1 MLWIDQKYLNLLSPK
16 LERFKRKSDNLYN
29 CRCPICGDSK
39 KNKFK
44 ARGYIYD
51 VKNSLA
57 YKCHNCGFSGGLGK
71 LIEQVDPHLHNQYKL
86 ERFKER
92 GHRTSNTETKFT
104 YKPDFSEY
112 NKKDPLDNVKRI
124 KDLEFNSN
132 PVQYIVKRQI
142 PMEIARELYYVD
154 NIQKLEDLF
163 PEYKNRLIGKE
174 ERILIPCYTRDKKLI
189 GLTCRGINNDRLR
202 YVTIKA
208 IKDHPLV
215 FGLDKVNINKN
226 IYVLEGPID
235 SMFVDNSISVGGSD
249 FKRIANFAAK
259 DMYTMVYDNQPR
271 NKELLSIMERS
282 IDDGYKVVIWPE
294 HIKEKDINEMILAG
308 MSKEE
313 VFHIINSNAYK
324 NLAAKAKLKE
334 WRKINA

>member
-39 KNKFK
+39 KNRFK
-44 ARGYIYD
+44 ARGYVYN

-71 LIEQVDPHLHNQYKL
+71 LIEQVDPSLHNQYKM
-86 ERFKER
+86 ERFKEN
-92 GHRTSNTETKFT
+92 GHRSSNTETKFV

-112 NKKDPLDNVKRI
+112 HKKDPLDSVQRI
-124 KDLEFNSN
+124 KDLPFFSN
-132 PVQYIVKRQI
+132 PVQYIVKRRI
-142 PMEIARELYYVD
+142 PMEIARELCYVN

-189 GLTCRGINNDRLR
+189 GLTCRGINKDRLR

-215 FGLDKVNINKN
+215 FGLDKVNISKE

-259 DMYTMVYDNQPR
+259 EMFTMVYDNQPR
-271 NKELLSIMERS
+271 NKELLDVMERS
-282 IDDGYKVVIWPE
+282 IEDGYRVVIWPNN
-294 HIKEKDINEMILAG
+294 IKEKDINEMIIAG
-308 MSKEE
+308 KTKDE
-313 VFHIINSNAYK
+313 VLQIINSNACS
-324 NLAAKAKLKE
+324 NLTAKLKFKE

>member
-16 LERFKRKSDNLYN
+16 LERFKRKSDSLYN

-44 ARGYIYD
+44 ARGYVYN

-86 ERFKER
+86 DRYKENN
-92 GHRTSNTETKFT
+92 HRQSNTVNKFE

-112 NKKDPLDNVKRI
+112 KQKDPLDSIKRI
-124 KDLEFNSN
+124 KDLEYFA
-132 PVQYIVKRQI
+132 PAVQYIVKRQI
-142 PMEIARELYYVD
+142 PMDQARELFYVD
-154 NIQKLEDLF
+154 NIKKLENIF
-163 PEYKNRLIGKE
+163 PEYKNRLAGKE

-189 GLTCRGINNDRLR
+189 GLTCRGINNERLR
-202 YVTIKA
+202 YVTIKV

-215 FGLDKVNINKN
+215 FGLDKIDINKP
-226 IYVLEGPID
+226 IYVVEGPID
-235 SMFVDNSISVGGSD
+235 SMFLDNSIAVGGSD
-249 FKRIANFAAK
+249 FKRIANFASK
-259 DMYTMVYDNQPR
+259 ESFVMVYDNQPR
-271 NKELLSIMERS
+271 SKELLNIMERT
-282 IDDGYKVVIWPE
+282 IEDGYKVVIWPE
-294 HIKEKDINEMILAG
+294 KIKEKDINEMILAG
-308 MSKEE
+308 MGKEE
-313 VFHIINSNAYK
+313 IMDIINSNTCSS
-324 NLAAKAKLKE
+324 LAANIKLKE

>member
-44 ARGYIYD
+44 ARGYVYD

-57 YKCHNCGFSGGLGK
+57 YKCHNCGFSGGIGK
-71 LIEQVDPHLHNQYKL
+71 LIEQVDPHLYNQYKL
-86 ERFKER
+86 ERYKEKDNR
-92 GHRTSNTETKFT
+92 QSNTATKFV

-112 NKKDPLDNVKRI
+112 QKDPLDNVKRI
-124 KDLEFNSN
+124 KDLPFFSN

-142 PMEIARELYYVD
+142 PMEIARELCYVD

-215 FGLDKVNINKN
+215 FGLDKVDISKT

-259 DMYTMVYDNQPR
+259 DMFVMVYDNQPR
-271 NKELLSIMERS
+271 NKELISIMERS
-282 IDDGYKVVIWPE
+282 IEDGYKVVIWPNK
-294 HIKEKDINEMILAG
+294 IKEKDINEMILAG
-308 MSKEE
+308 MGKDE
-313 VFHIINSNAYK
+313 VFRIINSHAYS
-324 NLAAKAKLKE
+324 NLAAKLKFKE
-334 WRKINA
+334 WRKI

>member
-1 MLWIDQKYLNLLSPK
+1 
-16 LERFKRKSDNLYN
+16 
-29 CRCPICGDSK
+29 
-39 KNKFK
+39 
-44 ARGYIYD
+44 
-51 VKNSLA
+51 
-57 YKCHNCGFSGGLGK
+57 
-71 LIEQVDPHLHNQYKL
+71 
-86 ERFKER
+86 
-92 GHRTSNTETKFT
+92 
-104 YKPDFSEY
+104 
-112 NKKDPLDNVKRI
+112 
-124 KDLEFNSN
+124 
-132 PVQYIVKRQI
+132 
-142 PMEIARELYYVD
+142 MEIARELYYVD

-259 DMYTMVYDNQPR
+259 DMFVMVYDNQPR
-271 NKELLSIMERS
+271 NKELISIMERS
-282 IDDGYKVVIWPE
+282 IEDGYKVVIWPDK
-294 HIKEKDINEMILAG
+294 IKEKDINEMILAG

-313 VFHIINSNAYK
+313 VLRIINSNACS
-324 NLAAKAKLKE
+324 NLAAKLKFNE
-334 WRKINA
+334 WRKI

>member
-44 ARGYIYD
+44 ARGYVYD

-71 LIEQVDPHLHNQYKL
+71 LIEQVDPHLYNQYKL
-86 ERFKER
+86 ERYKEKDNR
-92 GHRTSNTETKFT
+92 QSNTATKFV

-112 NKKDPLDNVKRI
+112 QKDPLDNVKRI
-124 KDLEFNSN
+124 KDLPFFSN

-142 PMEIARELYYVD
+142 PMEIARELCYVD

-215 FGLDKVNINKN
+215 FGLDKVDISKT

-235 SMFVDNSISVGGSD
+235 SMFVDNSISVGGSA

-259 DMYTMVYDNQPR
+259 DMYSMFYYNQPR

-282 IDDGYKVVIWPE
+282 IEEGYKVVIWPNN
-294 HIKEKDINEMILAG
+294 IKEKDINEMILAG
-308 MSKEE
+308 KSKDE
-313 VFHIINSNAYK
+313 VFKIINSNACS
-324 NLAAKAKLKE
+324 NLTAKLKFKE
-334 WRKINA
+334 WRKI

>member
-29 CRCPICGDSK
+29 CRCPVCGDSK

-44 ARGYIYD
+44 ARGYVYN

-71 LIEQVDPHLHNQYKL
+71 LIEQVDPGLHNQYKM
-86 ERFKER
+86 ERFKEN
-92 GHRTSNTETKFT
+92 GHRSSNTEAKFV

-112 NKKDPLDNVKRI
+112 KKKDPLDSVQRI
-124 KDLEFNSN
+124 KDLPFFSN

-142 PMEIARELYYVD
+142 PMEIARELCYVD

-189 GLTCRGINNDRLR
+189 GLTCRGINKDRLR

-215 FGLDKVNINKN
+215 FGLDKVDISKE

-259 DMYTMVYDNQPR
+259 EMFTMVYDNQPR
-271 NKELLSIMERS
+271 NKELISIMERS
-282 IDDGYKVVIWPE
+282 IEDGYKIVIWPDN
-294 HIKEKDINEMILAG
+294 IKEKDINEMILAG
-308 MSKEE
+308 KTKDE
-313 VFHIINSNAYK
+313 VFKIINSNACSD
-324 NLAAKAKLKE
+324 LTAKLKFKE
-334 WRKINA
+334 WRKI

>member
-44 ARGYIYD
+44 ARGYVYD

-57 YKCHNCGFSGGLGK
+57 YKCHNCGFSGGIGK
-71 LIEQVDPHLHNQYKL
+71 LIEQVDPHLYNQYKL
-86 ERFKER
+86 ERYKEKDNR
-92 GHRTSNTETKFT
+92 QSNTATKFV

-112 NKKDPLDNVKRI
+112 QKDPLDNVKRI
-124 KDLEFNSN
+124 KDLPFFSN

-142 PMEIARELYYVD
+142 PMEIARELCYVD

-163 PEYKNRLIGKE
+163 PEYKNRLIGNE

-215 FGLDKVNINKN
+215 FGLDKVDISKT

-259 DMYTMVYDNQPR
+259 DMFVMVYDNQPR
-271 NKELLSIMERS
+271 NKELISIMERS
-282 IDDGYKVVIWPE
+282 IDDGYKVVIWPNK
-294 HIKEKDINEMILAG
+294 IKEKDINEMILAG
-308 MSKEE
+308 MGKDE
-313 VFHIINSNAYK
+313 VFRIINSHAYS
-324 NLAAKAKLKE
+324 NLEAKLKFKE
-334 WRKINA
+334 WRKI

>member
-44 ARGYIYD
+44 ARGYVYD

-57 YKCHNCGFSGGLGK
+57 YKCHNCGFSGGIGK
-71 LIEQVDPHLHNQYKL
+71 LIEQVDPHLYNQYKL
-86 ERFKER
+86 ERYKEKDNR
-92 GHRTSNTETKFT
+92 QSNTATKFV

-112 NKKDPLDNVKRI
+112 QKDPLDNVKRI
-124 KDLEFNSN
+124 KDLPFFSN

-142 PMEIARELYYVD
+142 PMEIARELCYVD

-208 IKDHPLV
+208 IKDHP
-215 FGLDKVNINKN
+215 
-226 IYVLEGPID
+226 
-235 SMFVDNSISVGGSD
+235 
-249 FKRIANFAAK
+249 
-259 DMYTMVYDNQPR
+259 
-271 NKELLSIMERS
+271 
-282 IDDGYKVVIWPE
+282 
-294 HIKEKDINEMILAG
+294 
-308 MSKEE
+308 
-313 VFHIINSNAYK
+313 
-324 NLAAKAKLKE
+324 
-334 WRKINA
+334 

>member
-44 ARGYIYD
+44 ARGYVYD

-71 LIEQVDPHLHNQYKL
+71 LIEQVDPHLYNQYKL
-86 ERFKER
+86 ERYKEKDNR
-92 GHRTSNTETKFT
+92 QSNTATKFV

-112 NKKDPLDNVKRI
+112 QKDPLDNVKRI
-124 KDLEFNSN
+124 KDLPFFSN

-142 PMEIARELYYVD
+142 PMEIARELCYVD

-189 GLTCRGINNDRLR
+189 GLTCRGINKDRLR

-215 FGLDKVNINKN
+215 FGLDKVDISKT

-235 SMFVDNSISVGGSD
+235 SMFVDNSISVGESD

-259 DMYTMVYDNQPR
+259 DMFVMVYDNQPR
-271 NKELLSIMERS
+271 NKELISIMERS
-282 IDDGYKVVIWPE
+282 IEDGYKVVIWPDK
-294 HIKEKDINEMILAG
+294 IKEKDINEMILAG

-313 VFHIINSNAYK
+313 VLRIINSNACS
-324 NLAAKAKLKE
+324 NLAAKLKFNE
-334 WRKINA
+334 WRKI

>member
-44 ARGYIYD
+44 ARGYVYD

-57 YKCHNCGFSGGLGK
+57 YKCHNCGFSGGIGK
-71 LIEQVDPHLHNQYKL
+71 LIEQVDPHLYNQYKL
-86 ERFKER
+86 ERYKEKDNR
-92 GHRTSNTETKFT
+92 QSNTATKFV

-112 NKKDPLDNVKRI
+112 QKDPLDNVKRI
-124 KDLEFNSN
+124 KDLPFFSN

-142 PMEIARELYYVD
+142 PMEIARELCYVD

-215 FGLDKVNINKN
+215 FGLDKVDISKT

-259 DMYTMVYDNQPR
+259 DMFVMVYDNQPR
-271 NKELLSIMERS
+271 NKELISIMERS
-282 IDDGYKVVIWPE
+282 IEDGYRVVIWPDK
-294 HIKEKDINEMILAG
+294 IKEKDINEMILAG
-308 MSKEE
+308 KSKDE
-313 VFHIINSNAYK
+313 VFKIINSNACS
-324 NLAAKAKLKE
+324 NLTAKLKFKE
-334 WRKINA
+334 WRKI

>member
-44 ARGYIYD
+44 ARGYVYD

-57 YKCHNCGFSGGLGK
+57 YKCHNCGFSGGIGK
-71 LIEQVDPHLHNQYKL
+71 LIEQVDPHLYNQYKL
-86 ERFKER
+86 ERYKEKDNR
-92 GHRTSNTETKFT
+92 QSNTATKFV

-112 NKKDPLDNVKRI
+112 QKDPLDNVKRI
-124 KDLEFNSN
+124 KDLPFFSN

-142 PMEIARELYYVD
+142 PMEVARELCYVD

-215 FGLDKVNINKN
+215 FGLDKVDISKT

-249 FKRIANFAAK
+249 FKRIAKFAAK
-259 DMYTMVYDNQPR
+259 DMFVMVYDNQPR
-271 NKELLSIMERS
+271 NKELISIMERS
-282 IDDGYKVVIWPE
+282 IEDGYKIVIWPDN
-294 HIKEKDINEMILAG
+294 IKEKDINEMILAG
-308 MSKEE
+308 KSKDE
-313 VFHIINSNAYK
+313 VFKIINSNACS
-324 NLAAKAKLKE
+324 NLTAKLKFKE
-334 WRKINA
+334 WRKI

>member
-44 ARGYIYD
+44 ARGYVYD

-57 YKCHNCGFSGGLGK
+57 YKCHNCGFSGGIGK

-86 ERFKER
+86 ERYKEKDNR
-92 GHRTSNTETKFT
+92 QSNTATKFV

-112 NKKDPLDNVKRI
+112 QKDPLSNVKRI
-124 KDLEFNSN
+124 KDLEFFH
-132 PVQYIVKRQI
+132 PAVQYIVKRQI
-142 PMEIARELYYVD
+142 PMEIARELCYVD

-215 FGLDKVNINKN
+215 FGLDKVDISKT

-259 DMYTMVYDNQPR
+259 DMFVMVYDNQPR
-271 NKELLSIMERS
+271 NKELISIMERS
-282 IDDGYKVVIWPE
+282 IEDGYKIVIWPDN
-294 HIKEKDINEMILAG
+294 IKEKDINEMILAG
-308 MSKEE
+308 KSKDE
-313 VFHIINSNAYK
+313 VFKIINSNACSD
-324 NLAAKAKLKE
+324 LTAKLKFKE
-334 WRKINA
+334 WRKI

>member
-44 ARGYIYD
+44 ARGYVYD

-57 YKCHNCGFSGGLGK
+57 YKCHNCGFSGGIGK
-71 LIEQVDPHLHNQYKL
+71 LIEQVDPHLYNQYKL
-86 ERFKER
+86 ERYKEKDNR
-92 GHRTSNTETKFT
+92 QSNTATKFV

-112 NKKDPLDNVKRI
+112 QKDPLDNVKRI
-124 KDLEFNSN
+124 KDLPFFSN

-142 PMEIARELYYVD
+142 PMEIARELCYVD

-215 FGLDKVNINKN
+215 FGLDKVDISKT

-259 DMYTMVYDNQPR
+259 DMFVMVYDNQPR
-271 NKELLSIMERS
+271 NKELISIMERS
-282 IDDGYKVVIWPE
+282 IDDGYKVVIWPNK
-294 HIKEKDINEMILAG
+294 IKEKDINEMILAG
-308 MSKEE
+308 MGKDE
-313 VFHIINSNAYK
+313 VIRIINSNACS
-324 NLAAKAKLKE
+324 NLTAKLKFKE
-334 WRKINA
+334 WRKI

>member
-16 LERFKRKSDNLYN
+16 LPRFKRKSDNLYN

-44 ARGYIYD
+44 ARGYVYD

-71 LIEQVDPHLHNQYKL
+71 LIEQVDPHLYNQYKL
-86 ERFKER
+86 EKYKEKDNR
-92 GHRTSNTETKFT
+92 QSNTATKFV

-112 NKKDPLDNVKRI
+112 QKDPLDSVKRI
-124 KDLEFNSN
+124 KDLPFFSN

-142 PMEIARELYYVD
+142 PMEIARELCYVD

-215 FGLDKVNINKN
+215 FGLDKVDISKT

-259 DMYTMVYDNQPR
+259 DMFVMVYDNQPR
-271 NKELLSIMERS
+271 NKELISIMERS
-282 IDDGYKVVIWPE
+282 IEDGYKIVIWPDN
-294 HIKEKDINEMILAG
+294 IKEKDINEMILAG
-308 MSKEE
+308 KSKDE
-313 VFHIINSNAYK
+313 VFKIINSNACSD
-324 NLAAKAKLKE
+324 LTAKLKFKE
-334 WRKINA
+334 WRKI

>member
-1 MLWIDQKYLNLLSPK
+1 
-16 LERFKRKSDNLYN
+16 
-29 CRCPICGDSK
+29 
-39 KNKFK
+39 
-44 ARGYIYD
+44 
-51 VKNSLA
+51 
-57 YKCHNCGFSGGLGK
+57 
-71 LIEQVDPHLHNQYKL
+71 
-86 ERFKER
+86 
-92 GHRTSNTETKFT
+92 
-104 YKPDFSEY
+104 
-112 NKKDPLDNVKRI
+112 
-124 KDLEFNSN
+124 
-132 PVQYIVKRQI
+132 
-142 PMEIARELYYVD
+142 MEIARELYYVD

-308 MSKEE
+308 MSKDE

-334 WRKINA
+334 WRKIND

>member
-16 LERFKRKSDNLYN
+16 LERFKRKSDKLYN

-44 ARGYIYD
+44 ARGYVYD

-57 YKCHNCGFSGGLGK
+57 YKCHNCGFSGGIGK

-86 ERFKER
+86 ERYKEKDNR
-92 GHRTSNTETKFT
+92 QSNTATKFV

-112 NKKDPLDNVKRI
+112 QKDPLDNVKRI
-124 KDLEFNSN
+124 KDLPFFSN

-142 PMEIARELYYVD
+142 PMEIARELCYVD

-215 FGLDKVNINKN
+215 FGLDKVDISKT
-226 IYVLEGPID
+226 IYVLEAVSYTHLTLPTIY
-235 SMFVDNSISVGGSD
+235 SV
-249 FKRIANFAAK
+249 
-259 DMYTMVYDNQPR
+259 
-271 NKELLSIMERS
+271 
-282 IDDGYKVVIWPE
+282 
-294 HIKEKDINEMILAG
+294 
-308 MSKEE
+308 
-313 VFHIINSNAYK
+313 
-324 NLAAKAKLKE
+324 
-334 WRKINA
+334 

>member
-44 ARGYIYD
+44 ARGYVYD

-57 YKCHNCGFSGGLGK
+57 YKCHNCGFSGGIGK
-71 LIEQVDPHLHNQYKL
+71 LIEQVDPHLYNQYKL
-86 ERFKER
+86 ERYKEKDNR
-92 GHRTSNTETKFT
+92 QSNTATKFV

-112 NKKDPLDNVKRI
+112 QKDPLNNVKRI
-124 KDLEFNSN
+124 KDLPFFSN

-142 PMEIARELYYVD
+142 PMEVARELCYVD

-215 FGLDKVNINKN
+215 FGLDKVDISKT

-259 DMYTMVYDNQPR
+259 NMFVMVYDNQPR
-271 NKELLSIMERS
+271 NKELISIMERS
-282 IDDGYKVVIWPE
+282 IEDGYKIVIWPDN
-294 HIKEKDINEMILAG
+294 IKEKDINEMILAG
-308 MSKEE
+308 KTKDE
-313 VFHIINSNAYK
+313 VFKIINSNACSD
-324 NLAAKAKLKE
+324 LTAKLKFKE
-334 WRKINA
+334 WRKI

>member
-44 ARGYIYD
+44 ARGYVYD

-57 YKCHNCGFSGGLGK
+57 YKCHNCGFSGGIGK
-71 LIEQVDPHLHNQYKL
+71 LIEQVDPHLYNQYKL
-86 ERFKER
+86 ERYKEKDNR
-92 GHRTSNTETKFT
+92 QSNTATKFV

-112 NKKDPLDNVKRI
+112 QKDPLDNIKRI
-124 KDLEFNSN
+124 KDLPFFSN

-142 PMEIARELYYVD
+142 PMEIARELCYVD

-163 PEYKNRLIGKE
+163 PEYKNRLVGKE

-215 FGLDKVNINKN
+215 FGLDKVDISKT

-259 DMYTMVYDNQPR
+259 DMFVMVYDNQPR
-271 NKELLSIMERS
+271 NKELISIMERS
-282 IDDGYKVVIWPE
+282 IDDGYKVVIWPNK
-294 HIKEKDINEMILAG
+294 IKEKDINEMILAG
-308 MSKEE
+308 MGKDE
-313 VFHIINSNAYK
+313 VFRIINSHAYS
-324 NLAAKAKLKE
+324 NLEAKLKFKE
-334 WRKINA
+334 WRKI

>member
-29 CRCPICGDSK
+29 CRCPICGDWK

-44 ARGYIYD
+44 ARGYVYD

-57 YKCHNCGFSGGLGK
+57 YKCHNCGFSGGIGK
-71 LIEQVDPHLHNQYKL
+71 LIEQVDPHLYNQYKL
-86 ERFKER
+86 ERYKEKDNR
-92 GHRTSNTETKFT
+92 QSNTATKFV

-112 NKKDPLDNVKRI
+112 QKDPLANVKRI
-124 KDLEFNSN
+124 KDLPFFSN

-142 PMEIARELYYVD
+142 PMEIARELCYVD

-215 FGLDKVNINKN
+215 FGLDKVDISKT

-259 DMYTMVYDNQPR
+259 DMFVMVYDNQPR
-271 NKELLSIMERS
+271 NKELISIMERS
-282 IDDGYKVVIWPE
+282 IEEGYKVVIWPNN
-294 HIKEKDINEMILAG
+294 IKEKDINEMILAG
-308 MSKEE
+308 KSKDE
-313 VFHIINSNAYK
+313 VFKIINSNACSD
-324 NLAAKAKLKE
+324 LTAKLKFKE
-334 WRKINA
+334 WRKI

>member
-44 ARGYIYD
+44 ARGYVYD

-57 YKCHNCGFSGGLGK
+57 YKCHNCGFSGGIGK
-71 LIEQVDPHLHNQYKL
+71 LIEQVDPHLYNQYKL
-86 ERFKER
+86 ERYKEKDNR
-92 GHRTSNTETKFT
+92 QSNTATKFV

-112 NKKDPLDNVKRI
+112 QKDPLDNVKRI
-124 KDLEFNSN
+124 KDLPFFSN

-142 PMEIARELYYVD
+142 PMEIARELCYVD

-215 FGLDKVNINKN
+215 FGLDKVDISKT

-259 DMYTMVYDNQPR
+259 DMFVMVYDNQPR
-271 NKELLSIMERS
+271 NKELISIMERS
-282 IDDGYKVVIWPE
+282 IEDGYKVVIWPNK
-294 HIKEKDINEMILAG
+294 IKEKDINEMILAG
-308 MSKEE
+308 MGKDE
-313 VFHIINSNAYK
+313 VFRIINSHAYS
-324 NLAAKAKLKE
+324 NLEAKLKFKE
-334 WRKINA
+334 WRKI

>member
-16 LERFKRKSDNLYN
+16 LERFKRKSDKLYN

-44 ARGYIYD
+44 ARGYVYD

-57 YKCHNCGFSGGLGK
+57 YKCHNCGFSGGIGK
-71 LIEQVDPHLHNQYKL
+71 LIEQVDPHLYNQYKL
-86 ERFKER
+86 ERYKEKDNR
-92 GHRTSNTETKFT
+92 QSNTATKFV

-112 NKKDPLDNVKRI
+112 QKDPLDNVKRI
-124 KDLEFNSN
+124 KDLPFFSN

-142 PMEIARELYYVD
+142 PMEIARELCYVD

-215 FGLDKVNINKN
+215 FGLDKVDISKT

-308 MSKEE
+308 MGKDE
-313 VFHIINSNAYK
+313 VIRIINSHAYS
-324 NLAAKAKLKE
+324 NLEAKLKFKE
-334 WRKINA
+334 WRKI

>member
-44 ARGYIYD
+44 ARGYVYD

-71 LIEQVDPHLHNQYKL
+71 LIEQVDPHLYNQYKL
-86 ERFKER
+86 ERYKEKDNR
-92 GHRTSNTETKFT
+92 QSNTATKFV

-112 NKKDPLDNVKRI
+112 QKDPLDNVKRI
-124 KDLEFNSN
+124 KDLPFFSN

-142 PMEIARELYYVD
+142 PMEIARELCYVD

-249 FKRIANFAAK
+249 FKRIANLAAK
-259 DMYTMVYDNQPR
+259 DMFVMVYDNQPR
-271 NKELLSIMERS
+271 NKELISIMERS
-282 IDDGYKVVIWPE
+282 IEEGYKVVIWPNN
-294 HIKEKDINEMILAG
+294 IQEKDINEMILAG
-308 MSKEE
+308 KSKDE
-313 VFHIINSNAYK
+313 VFKIINSNACS
-324 NLAAKAKLKE
+324 NLTAKLKFKE
-334 WRKINA
+334 WRKI

>member
-29 CRCPICGDSK
+29 CRCPVCGDSK

-71 LIEQVDPHLHNQYKL
+71 LIEQVDPHLHNQYKM

-92 GHRTSNTETKFT
+92 GHRQSNTVTRFE
-104 YKPDFSEY
+104 YKPNFDEY
-112 NKKDPLDNVKRI
+112 KKDPLYGVKRI
-124 KDLEFNSN
+124 KDLEFNSK
-132 PVQYIVKRQI
+132 PVQYIIKRQI
-142 PMEIARELYYVD
+142 PMEIARELCYVD

-189 GLTCRGINNDRLR
+189 GLTCRGINNERLR

-215 FGLDKVNINKN
+215 FGLDKVNINKP

-235 SMFVDNSISVGGSD
+235 SMFIDNSISVGGSD
-249 FKRIANFAAK
+249 FKRIADFASK
-259 DMYTMVYDNQPR
+259 ETFVMVYDNQPR
-271 NKELLSIMERS
+271 NKELLSIMERC
-282 IDDGYKVVIWPE
+282 IDDGYTVVIWPNNL
-294 HIKEKDINEMILAG
+294 KEKDINEMILAG

-313 VFHIINSNAYK
+313 VFQIINSNAYK
-324 NLAAKAKLKE
+324 NLAAKAKFKE

>member
-44 ARGYIYD
+44 ARGYVYD

-57 YKCHNCGFSGGLGK
+57 YKCHNCGFSGGIGK
-71 LIEQVDPHLHNQYKL
+71 LIEQVDPHLYNQYKL
-86 ERFKER
+86 ERYKEKDNR
-92 GHRTSNTETKFT
+92 QSNTATKFV

-112 NKKDPLDNVKRI
+112 QKDPLDNVKRI
-124 KDLEFNSN
+124 KDLPFFSN

-142 PMEIARELYYVD
+142 PMEIARELCYVD

-215 FGLDKVNINKN
+215 FGLDKVDISKT

-249 FKRIANFAAK
+249 FKRISNFAAK
-259 DMYTMVYDNQPR
+259 EMFTMVYDNQPR
-271 NKELLSIMERS
+271 NKELLTIMERS
-282 IDDGYKVVIWPE
+282 IDDGYKVVIWPDS
-294 HIKEKDINEMILAG
+294 IKEKDINEMILAG
-308 MSKEE
+308 KSKDE
-313 VFHIINSNAYK
+313 VFKIINSNACS
-324 NLAAKAKLKE
+324 NLTAKLKFKE
-334 WRKINA
+334 WRKI

>member
-44 ARGYIYD
+44 ARGYVYD

-57 YKCHNCGFSGGLGK
+57 YKCHNCGFSGGIGK
-71 LIEQVDPHLHNQYKL
+71 LIEQVDPHLYNQYKL
-86 ERFKER
+86 ERYKEKDNR
-92 GHRTSNTETKFT
+92 QSNTATKFV

-112 NKKDPLDNVKRI
+112 QKDPLANVKRI
-124 KDLEFNSN
+124 KDLPFFSN

-142 PMEIARELYYVD
+142 PMEVARELCYVD

-215 FGLDKVNINKN
+215 FGLDKVDISKT

-259 DMYTMVYDNQPR
+259 DMFVMVYDNQPR
-271 NKELLSIMERS
+271 NKELISIMERS
-282 IDDGYKVVIWPE
+282 IEDGYKIVIWPDN
-294 HIKEKDINEMILAG
+294 IKEKDINEMILAG
-308 MSKEE
+308 KSKDE
-313 VFHIINSNAYK
+313 VFKIINSNACSD
-324 NLAAKAKLKE
+324 LTAKLKFKE
-334 WRKINA
+334 WRKI

>member
-44 ARGYIYD
+44 ARGYVYD

-57 YKCHNCGFSGGLGK
+57 YKCHNCGFSGGIGK
-71 LIEQVDPHLHNQYKL
+71 LIEQVDPHLYNQYKL
-86 ERFKER
+86 ERYKEKDNR
-92 GHRTSNTETKFT
+92 QSNTATKFV

-112 NKKDPLDNVKRI
+112 QKDPLDNVKRI
-124 KDLEFNSN
+124 KDLPFFSN

-142 PMEIARELYYVD
+142 PMEIARELCYVD

-215 FGLDKVNINKN
+215 FGLDKVDISKT

-259 DMYTMVYDNQPR
+259 DMFVMVYDNQPR
-271 NKELLSIMERS
+271 NKELISIMERS
-282 IDDGYKVVIWPE
+282 IDDGYKVVIWPDN
-294 HIKEKDINEMILAG
+294 IKEKDINEMILAG
-308 MSKEE
+308 RSKDE
-313 VFHIINSNAYK
+313 VFKIINSNACSD
-324 NLAAKAKLKE
+324 LTAKLKFKE
-334 WRKINA
+334 WRKI

>member
-1 MLWIDQKYLNLLSPK
+1 MDHIDSKFIGLVSSK
-16 LERFKRKSDNLYN
+16 LERFKRVKANLYN
-29 CRCPICGDSK
+29 FRCPICGDSK

-44 ARGYIYD
+44 ARGYVYD

-71 LIEQVDPHLHNQYKL
+71 LIEQVDPHLYNQYKL
-86 ERFKER
+86 ERYKEKDNR
-92 GHRTSNTETKFT
+92 QSNTATKFV

-112 NKKDPLDNVKRI
+112 QKDPLDNVKRI
-124 KDLEFNSN
+124 KDLPFFSN

-142 PMEIARELYYVD
+142 PMEIARELCYVD

-215 FGLDKVNINKN
+215 FGLDKVDISKT

-259 DMYTMVYDNQPR
+259 DMFVMVYDNQPR
-271 NKELLSIMERS
+271 NKELISIMERS
-282 IDDGYKVVIWPE
+282 IEEGYKVVIWPNN
-294 HIKEKDINEMILAG
+294 IKEKDINEMILAG
-308 MSKEE
+308 KSKDE
-313 VFHIINSNAYK
+313 VFKIINSNACS
-324 NLAAKAKLKE
+324 NLTAKLKFKE
-334 WRKINA
+334 WRKI

>member
-1 MLWIDQKYLNLLSPK
+1 
-16 LERFKRKSDNLYN
+16 
-29 CRCPICGDSK
+29 
-39 KNKFK
+39 
-44 ARGYIYD
+44 
-51 VKNSLA
+51 
-57 YKCHNCGFSGGLGK
+57 
-71 LIEQVDPHLHNQYKL
+71 VDPHLHNQYKL
-86 ERFKER
+86 ERYKEKD
-92 GHRTSNTETKFT
+92 HRQSNTATKFV

-112 NKKDPLDNVKRI
+112 QKDPLDNIKRI

-142 PMEIARELYYVD
+142 PMEIARELCYVD

-163 PEYKNRLIGKE
+163 PEYKNRLIGNE

-215 FGLDKVNINKN
+215 FGLDKVDISKT

-249 FKRIANFAAK
+249 FKRISNFAAK
-259 DMYTMVYDNQPR
+259 DMFVMVYDNQPR
-271 NKELLSIMERS
+271 NKELISIMERS
-282 IDDGYKVVIWPE
+282 IEDGYKVVIWPNK
-294 HIKEKDINEMILAG
+294 IKEKDINEMILAG
-308 MSKEE
+308 MGKDE
-313 VFHIINSNAYK
+313 VFRIINSHAYS
-324 NLAAKAKLKE
+324 NLEAKLKFKE
-334 WRKINA
+334 WRKI

>member
-44 ARGYIYD
+44 ARGYVYD

-57 YKCHNCGFSGGLGK
+57 YKCHNCGFSGGIGK
-71 LIEQVDPHLHNQYKL
+71 LIEQVDPHLYNQYKL
-86 ERFKER
+86 ERYKEKDNR
-92 GHRTSNTETKFT
+92 QSNTATKFV

-112 NKKDPLDNVKRI
+112 QKDTLDNVKRI
-124 KDLEFNSN
+124 KDLPFFSN

-142 PMEIARELYYVD
+142 PMEIARELCYVD

-215 FGLDKVNINKN
+215 FGLDKVDISKT

-259 DMYTMVYDNQPR
+259 DMYTIVYDNQPR

-308 MSKEE
+308 MSKDE

>member
-1 MLWIDQKYLNLLSPK
+1 MLWIAQKYLNLLSPK
-16 LERFKRKSDNLYN
+16 LERFKLKSDNLYN
-29 CRCPICGDSK
+29 CSCPIGGDSK

-44 ARGYIYD
+44 ARGYVYD

-71 LIEQVDPHLHNQYKL
+71 LIEQVDPHLYNQYKL
-86 ERFKER
+86 ERYKEKDNR
-92 GHRTSNTETKFT
+92 QSNTATKFV

-112 NKKDPLDNVKRI
+112 QKDPLDNVKRI
-124 KDLEFNSN
+124 KDLPFFSN

-142 PMEIARELYYVD
+142 PMEIARELCYVD

-215 FGLDKVNINKN
+215 FGLDKVDISKT

-259 DMYTMVYDNQPR
+259 DMFVMVYDNQPR
-271 NKELLSIMERS
+271 NKELISIMERS
-282 IDDGYKVVIWPE
+282 IEEGYKVVIWPNN
-294 HIKEKDINEMILAG
+294 IKEKDINEMILAG
-308 MSKEE
+308 KSKDE
-313 VFHIINSNAYK
+313 VFKIINSNACS
-324 NLAAKAKLKE
+324 NLTAKLKFKE
-334 WRKINA
+334 WRKI

>member
-16 LERFKRKSDNLYN
+16 LPRFKRKSDNLYN

-44 ARGYIYD
+44 ARGYVYD

-71 LIEQVDPHLHNQYKL
+71 LIEQVDPHLYNQYKL
-86 ERFKER
+86 EKYKEKDNR
-92 GHRTSNTETKFT
+92 QSNTATKFV

-112 NKKDPLDNVKRI
+112 QKDPLANVKRI
-124 KDLEFNSN
+124 KDLPFFSN

-142 PMEIARELYYVD
+142 PMEVARELCYVD

-215 FGLDKVNINKN
+215 FGLDKVDISKT

-259 DMYTMVYDNQPR
+259 DMFVMVYDNQPR
-271 NKELLSIMERS
+271 NKELISIMERS
-282 IDDGYKVVIWPE
+282 IEDGYKIVIWPDN
-294 HIKEKDINEMILAG
+294 IKEKDVNEMILAG
-308 MSKEE
+308 KSKDE
-313 VFHIINSNAYK
+313 VFKIINSNACS
-324 NLAAKAKLKE
+324 NLTAKLKFKE
-334 WRKINA
+334 WRKI

>member
-44 ARGYIYD
+44 ARGYVYD

-57 YKCHNCGFSGGLGK
+57 YKCHNCGFSGGIGK

-86 ERFKER
+86 ERYKEKDNR
-92 GHRTSNTETKFT
+92 QSNTATKFV

-112 NKKDPLDNVKRI
+112 QKDPLDNVKRI
-124 KDLEFNSN
+124 KDLPFFSN

-142 PMEIARELYYVD
+142 PMEIARELCYVD

-189 GLTCRGINNDRLR
+189 GLTCRGINKDRLR

-215 FGLDKVNINKN
+215 FGLDKVDISKE

-259 DMYTMVYDNQPR
+259 EMFTMVYDNQPR
-271 NKELLSIMERS
+271 NKELLDTMERS
-282 IDDGYKVVIWPE
+282 IEDGYRVVIWPDN
-294 HIKEKDINEMILAG
+294 IKEKDVNEMIIAG
-308 MSKEE
+308 KTKEE
-313 VFHIINSNAYK
+313 VLQIINSNACS
-324 NLAAKAKLKE
+324 NLTAKLKFKE